1 MPKLLVG
8 YGIAISLVAIIITLW
23 DKYASK
29 ARIRRVPEAT
39 LLWIA
44 FFGGAAAMFGT
55 MKLIR
60 HKTRKAK
67 FMVGIP
73 LILVLQILAVG
84 GYILWQTRSLFLEV

>member
-1 MPKLLVG
+1 MLKLTGVYL
-8 YGIAISLVAIIITLW
+8 IAINLVAIIITAW
-23 DKYASK
+23 DKHAAK
-29 ARIRRVPEAT
+29 AGMRRVPEAT

-44 FFGGAAAMFGT
+44 FFGGSVAMLGT

-73 LILVLQILAVG
+73 LIMVLQVLAVG
-84 GYILWQTRSLFLEV
+84 GFLLWQTRSLFIG

>member
-1 MPKLLVG
+1 MLKLLGV
-8 YGIAISLVAIIITLW
+8 YLITINLIAIIITAW
-23 DKYASK
+23 DKHAAKAS
-29 ARIRRVPEAT
+29 IRRVPEAT

-44 FFGGAAAMFGT
+44 FFGGSAAMLGT

-73 LILVLQILAVG
+73 LIMVLQVLAIG
-84 GYILWQTRSLFLEV
+84 AFLLWQTRSLFIG

>member
-1 MPKLLVG
+1 MLKLLVV
-8 YGIAISLVAIIITLW
+8 YVVVISLAAVIITVW
-23 DKYASK
+23 DKHAAK
-29 ARIRRVPEAT
+29 AKIRRIPEAT

-44 FFGGAAAMFGT
+44 FFGGATAMLGT

-73 LILVLQILAVG
+73 LMMVLHVLAVG
-84 GYILWQTRSLFLEV
+84 GILLWQMRSLFVEI

>member
-1 MPKLLVG
+1 MLKLTGVYLIVLN
-8 YGIAISLVAIIITLW
+8 LVAIVITAW
-23 DKYASK
+23 DKHAAK
-29 ARIRRVPEAT
+29 AGMRRVPEAT

-44 FFGGAAAMFGT
+44 FFGGSAAMLGT

-73 LILVLQILAVG
+73 LIMVLQVLAVG
-84 GYILWQTRSLFLEV
+84 GFLLWQTRSLFIG

>member
-1 MPKLLVG
+1 MLKLTGVYL
-8 YGIAISLVAIIITLW
+8 IAINLVAIVITAW
-23 DKYASK
+23 DKHAAK
-29 ARIRRVPEAT
+29 AGMRRVPEAT

-44 FFGGAAAMFGT
+44 FFGGSAAMLGT

-73 LILVLQILAVG
+73 LIMVLQVLAVG
-84 GYILWQTRSLFLEV
+84 GFLLWQTRSLFIG

>member
-1 MPKLLVG
+1 MLKLTVIYLV
-8 YGIAISLVAIIITLW
+8 AISLVAIVVTAW
-23 DKYASK
+23 DKHAAK
-29 ARIRRVPEAT
+29 AKIRRVPEAT

-44 FFGGAAAMFGT
+44 FFGGSAAMLGT

-73 LILVLQILAVG
+73 LIMVLQVLTVG
-84 GYILWQTRSLFLEV
+84 GFLLWQMRSLFVEI